1 MSLYSKYKKK
11 ILAIISTAVV
21 VAFVATIFVAWGLQG
36 YSSVKDTSV
45 GSVNNEKISR
55 MEYIDQL
62 IQQENSFKQYGL
74 PVDNEDVR
82 RTIENMAFET
92 AILEKLLFQ
101 KANPENIRISDQR
114 IYNVISHTPDFQKD
128 GVFSPEL
135 YHNLL
140 KQSRYTEDKYEQKII
155 KKTLLVQTLKN
166 LMLDTV
172 RVSENITEDF
182 FRLENYK
189 AEVILYK
196 LDTTQL
202 KKGIKITENDILS
215 YFENNKSTEFSSQT
229 KHIRVKFVNIFPR
242 EVANRSVTE
251 SVVEEKYSSNKTDY
265 TVEIKSWK
273 ISHLLFKKRE
283 DAEKYLKKVKSDKSK
298 FDQYLKDKG
307 STLGWFQKRDMLSES
322 FADAVYFLKKGGIYP
337 EIVTTV
343 RGHHII
349 RLDDLRVPGD
359 ILPFDEVKIKIKSR
373 LVYERILDIR
383 KNIKKYTDEIEA
395 AMNSS
400 EMELP
405 YDLHAGITDF
415 FNIESIPEEFGLFT
429 EKKAQDKLFSLATDG
444 TASFRTDN
452 GAVIIKLIETVQP
465 YIAEYEDV
473 RKKITKKVKK
483 SMGNIIIRDTIQAI
497 EIMMQKGLSREIIKR
512 FPFIAT
518 QTAEFGIMES
528 VQNADEA
535 EEDLSF
541 LSSSVDFFVA
551 VFGTAEGEFG
561 GPVNIYNDYYY
572 VKPLSIT
579 EPDISDFM
587 LSEHSQIAGKAQRQE
602 LEKVFQNW
610 YQVEVTR
617 SKILDLRE
625 GNR

>member
-114 IYNVISHTPDFQKD
+114 IYNVISQNPDFQKD

-196 LDTTQL
+196 LDTTRL
-202 KKGIKITENDILS
+202 KKGVKISENDILN
-215 YFENNKSTEFSSQT
+215 YFENNKSTEFSSQK

-283 DAEKYLKKVKSDKSK
+283 EAEKYLKKVKSDKLK
-298 FDQYLKDKG
+298 FDQYLEDKG

-322 FADAVYFLKKGGIYP
+322 FADAVY
-337 EIVTTV
+337 
-343 RGHHII
+343 
-349 RLDDLRVPGD
+349 
-359 ILPFDEVKIKIKSR
+359 
-373 LVYERILDIR
+373 
-383 KNIKKYTDEIEA
+383 
-395 AMNSS
+395 
-400 EMELP
+400 
-405 YDLHAGITDF
+405 
-415 FNIESIPEEFGLFT
+415 
-429 EKKAQDKLFSLATDG
+429 
-444 TASFRTDN
+444 
-452 GAVIIKLIETVQP
+452 
-465 YIAEYEDV
+465 
-473 RKKITKKVKK
+473 
-483 SMGNIIIRDTIQAI
+483 
-497 EIMMQKGLSREIIKR
+497 
-512 FPFIAT
+512 
-518 QTAEFGIMES
+518 
-528 VQNADEA
+528 
-535 EEDLSF
+535 
-541 LSSSVDFFVA
+541 
-551 VFGTAEGEFG
+551 
-561 GPVNIYNDYYY
+561 
-572 VKPLSIT
+572 
-579 EPDISDFM
+579 
-587 LSEHSQIAGKAQRQE
+587 
-602 LEKVFQNW
+602 
-610 YQVEVTR
+610 
-617 SKILDLRE
+617 
-625 GNR
+625 